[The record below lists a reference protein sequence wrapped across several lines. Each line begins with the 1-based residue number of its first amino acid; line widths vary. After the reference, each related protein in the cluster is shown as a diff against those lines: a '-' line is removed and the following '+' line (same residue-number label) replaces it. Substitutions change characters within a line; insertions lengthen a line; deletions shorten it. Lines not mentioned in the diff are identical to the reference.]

1 MKDPQDP
8 GDDGRDP
15 AAKGFSAPSPRPLVS
30 PESPRRLDVDPDP
43 PMAAVAGI
51 AQLST
56 GTRIAE
62 LQAVAGLFLSEVI
75 DRLPSGAGD
84 GHHATFTQTVD
95 RFLTARDAAQTD
107 SAEETDPR
115 AELPSFPRFRLNRSC
130 TAWTH
135 DVAAR
140 EGIAELSAVLG
151 STINGAYNEI
161 VRAITLVFGMPKFL
175 QRCID
180 GEFTIEHVLA
190 ATRSVKDVAFEYV
203 PRVDDYLD
211 TRRADLTMETF
222 RKPLNMK
229 IATLV
234 PVDDRLEVA
243 AKRRRVDITTYPDG
257 TASVLLSGPA
267 VELKAFYLRI
277 EAFARAISKG
287 NISALTD
294 DDTAGIDVGEQDSI
308 AAVMVDIATRAT
320 PQMAITVTTRNTTT
334 GEVSSEEFQLGPA
347 DASDTT
353 VPVTAGAVDATA
365 QSAQRGAEAAAD
377 IGAEVRTVIKLTM
390 PTHGQLVR
398 EQAKMMVTV
407 PYLTAVGASQL
418 PGMFSD

>member
-1 MKDPQDP
+1 
-8 GDDGRDP
+8 
-15 AAKGFSAPSPRPLVS
+15 
-30 PESPRRLDVDPDP
+30 
-43 PMAAVAGI
+43 MAAVAGI
-51 AQLST
+51 ARLST

-75 DRLPSGAGD
+75 DRLLSGAGD
-84 GHHATFTQTVD
+84 GHHATFAQTVD
-95 RFLTARDAAQTD
+95 RFLAARDAAQTGP
-107 SAEETDPR
+107 AEETDPW
-115 AELPSFPRFRLNRSC
+115 AVLPNFPRFRLNRSFN
-130 TAWTH
+130 AWAH

-140 EGIAELSAVLG
+140 EDIAELSAVLG
-151 STINGAYNEI
+151 STVSGAYNEI

-190 ATRSVKDVAFEYV
+190 ATRSVKDVSFEYV

-211 TRRADLTMETF
+211 TRRADITMETF
-222 RKPLNMK
+222 RKSLNMK

-243 AKRRRVDITTYPDG
+243 SKRRRVDITTYPDG

-287 NISALTD
+287 NISALTHE
-294 DDTAGIDVGEQDSI
+294 DTAGVDVGEQDSI
-308 AAVMVDIATRAT
+308 AALMFDIATRAT

-334 GEVSSEEFQLGPA
+334 EEVSNEEFQLGRA
-347 DASDTT
+347 DASDPTHHAH
-353 VPVTAGAVDATA
+353 PGSMGAGAGEDDGD
-365 QSAQRGAEAAAD
+365 GALPHGGGRFAAAGNVLGRCTFRPTRPKPSPE
-377 IGAEVRTVIKLTM
+377 GARPGTGCSPTRRRAPRSTRARRVTTSRLTCAH
-390 PTHGQLVR
+390 P
-398 EQAKMMVTV
+398 
-407 PYLTAVGASQL
+407 
-418 PGMFSD
+418 